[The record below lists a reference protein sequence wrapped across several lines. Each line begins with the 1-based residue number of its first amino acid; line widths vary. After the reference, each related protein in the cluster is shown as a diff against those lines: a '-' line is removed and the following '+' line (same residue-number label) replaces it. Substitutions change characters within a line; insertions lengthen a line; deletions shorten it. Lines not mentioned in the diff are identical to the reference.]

1 MPLILQPST
10 KENAPQRAEVQ
21 LASYIHDP
29 LFNSIMPNTPEELKV
44 KFFAEVL
51 SKGMDKPGVKNL
63 EIIDSENG

>member
-21 LASYIHDP
+21 LESYIHDP
-29 LFNSIMPNTPEELKV
+29 LFNSLIPNASKKVKV

-51 SKGMDKPGVKNL
+51 TKDMGKPGVKDL